1 MISKDFYKKPI
12 FYYIIVPILIA
23 VWPCFVALVWLPNSK
38 KAFANEQKIY
48 SDANTVMM
56 DILGYDPERTK
67 NPGTTPVA
75 KGFDYVNAISDA
87 ARLCSIATPNIT
99 TQGTRTVEGKR
110 MQDASVI
117 LQSVKIDSFANFIFL
132 LQKRWAN
139 LECDSIT
146 LDKQKGYP
154 DSWKITV
161 KFRYHY

>member
-1 MISKDFYKKPI
+1 MISKDFYKKPV
-12 FYYIIVPILIA
+12 FYYIFVPVLIA
-23 VWPCFVALVWLPNSK
+23 VWPCLVALVWLPNSK

-56 DILGYDPERTK
+56 DILSYDPERTK

-99 TQGTRTVEGKR
+99 TQSTRTAEGKKI
-110 MQDASVI
+110 QDASVI
-117 LQSVKIDSFANFIFL
+117 LQSVKIDAFANFIFL

-146 LDKQKGYP
+146 LDKQKGFP
-154 DSWKITV
+154 DAWKVTV
-161 KFRYHY
+161 KFRYHF